1 MKRLWNAVALCLA
14 LVAQGTLAQQ
24 TEEVVPSKDMR
35 EEMQHISVTVKDLYG
50 RQETRQI
57 PVVIFRP
64 RGDGPFPLVIMNHG
78 RSVPDKRAQQ
88 GIQRYEHFSRYLVSK
103 GFAVLLP
110 TRVGYA
116 ETYGDF
122 DPEANGDCN
131 SLRVDASA
139 KAASD
144 QVLATLAFAK
154 TLPYIDTSRW
164 LVMGQSMGGFTSIA
178 TVSRQPAGLVG
189 AINFSG
195 GSGGN
200 PELRPGN
207 PCSPARVAA
216 LWKGQA
222 ATARVPMLWLYWEN
236 DLFFGAAVPRMWH
249 EAFTAGGGQAEFHQ
263 LPAIG
268 NNGHGAINFD
278 MNHWVPIVE
287 PWLAKLGFDKPGTIA
302 RPPASGF
309 AAIGDVDKV
318 PMTGAGREARYA
330 RFLESKLPRAIAIG
344 ADGASGIAS
353 GDWAIGRAL
362 GFCQKR
368 RGEPCKLYAVD
379 NDVVWAP

>member
-1 MKRLWNAVALCLA
+1 
-14 LVAQGTLAQQ
+14 
-24 TEEVVPSKDMR
+24 
-35 EEMQHISVTVKDLYG
+35 
-50 RQETRQI
+50 
-57 PVVIFRP
+57 
-64 RGDGPFPLVIMNHG
+64 MNHG
-78 RSVPDKRAQQ
+78 RATPDKRAQQ

-189 AINFSG
+189 SINFSG

-200 PELRPGN
+200 PDLRPGN

-216 LWKGQA
+216 LWKEQA

-249 EAFTAGGGQAEFHQ
+249 EAFTDGGGKAEFHQ
-263 LPAIG
+263 LPAVG
-268 NNGHGAINFD
+268 GNGHGAINFD
-278 MNHWVPIVE
+278 MNHWVPLVE
-287 PWLAKLGFDKPGTIA
+287 PWLAKLGFDKPGTIG

-318 PMTGAGREARYA
+318 PLTGSGREARYA

-344 ADGASGIAS
+344 PDGASGIAS

-362 GFCQKR
+362 GLCQKR